1 MQKCRRHCASN
12 REPVVIRGSMIFRVC
27 CLALSLLWGLWPT
40 AASAQSKAVWQLSV
54 SDASQTSLV
63 QLGLPEGGRWCL
75 IWNHSVQGFP
85 VTDCFRMEAGQLI
98 LDSSHTPDFAAG
110 LGHTRGRGTLTSDDD
125 HGYRIVDMQVPIPN
139 NRLSLRVGA
148 LSVNHRIKVDS
159 RVVSLSRLAA
169 DKLVEIRVRP
179 AGDKG
184 RTLQ

>member
-1 MQKCRRHCASN
+1 MVSRA
-12 REPVVIRGSMIFRVC
+12 C
-27 CLALSLLWGLWPT
+27 CLAVSLLWALPPM
-40 AASAQSKAVWQLSV
+40 AVDAQDKVAWQLSV
-54 SDASQTSLV
+54 SDAGEASLA

-75 IWNHSVQGFP
+75 IWNHSVQGFT

-110 LGHTRGRGTLTSDDD
+110 LGHTRGRGTLKSDDD

-148 LSVNHRIKVDS
+148 LSVNHRIEAGS

-169 DKLVEIRVRP
+169 DTLVEIRVRP
-179 AGDKG
+179 AGEKG
-184 RTLQ
+184 SKLQ